1 MNSRLDALRSDLA
14 AAHADLLT
22 LIDALAPAD
31 LACPTGNGYADVHD
45 TLAHLSSADG
55 GRILLTRACLLIY
68 PLAVPRFVIHLV
80 NRFHVGS
87 KKRHSLSSLKRDLE
101 AGQAQTLRWVA
112 RLCDA
117 DLDRRLNDPFHGRRT
132 LEEIIR
138 VGHAGHT
145 RGHAGEIRRALTAAR

>member
-14 AAHADLLT
+14 AAQAELLA

-31 LACPTGNGYADVHD
+31 LARPTGNGYADVHD
-45 TLAHLSSADG
+45 TLAHLASADG
-55 GRILLTRACLLIY
+55 GRILLTRACLRLY

-80 NRFHVGS
+80 NRFNVGV
-87 KKRHSLSSLKRDLE
+87 KKRQSLAALRRDLE
-101 AGQAQTLRWVA
+101 VGQARALRWVA
-112 RLCDA
+112 RLRDA
-117 DLDRRLNDPFHGRRT
+117 DLDRQLNDPFHGRRT

-145 RGHAGEIRRALTAAR
+145 RGHADEIRRALAAAR